1 MKYIVGFCRF
11 WYDFIVGDD
20 WTVAAGV
27 VLALA
32 LAAALAHHG
41 MAAWWVVPAAILA
54 VLAASIRRVARR

>member
-41 MAAWWVVPAAILA
+41 VAAWWVVPAAILA
-54 VLAASIRRVARR
+54 VLAASIRRVARP